1 MIQIRQMLHIFL
13 LYITRQA
20 LLCACENSGR
30 GEDPFPSSMKTYT
43 EEDTEKINKKIGDF
57 FSNIFF
63 WVDVWLDL

>member
-1 MIQIRQMLHIFL
+1 MVFIAL
-13 LYITRQA
+13 LTFSQA

-57 FSNIFF
+57 FFNIFF

>member
-1 MIQIRQMLHIFL
+1 MVFIAL
-13 LYITRQA
+13 LTFSQA

-63 WVDVWLDL
+63 YW